1 MYATPTQNLLF
12 EKYKHHALTK
22 QEAAEELQVSQI
34 TIDRLRAAG
43 KIKAKKIGQKIRI
56 PITEIAKFLEI

>member
-12 EKYKHHALTK
+12 EKYGHHALTK
-22 QEAAEELQVSQI
+22 KEAADELQVSPI

-43 KIKAKKIGQKIRI
+43 KIKARRIGQKIRI
-56 PITEIAKFLEI
+56 PIPEIAKFLEA